1 MGGGSGESGPAWRVV
16 AMGTIQSRG
25 APVERIEIMGDHQ
38 RLEIDNVV
46 DLTWRRNPP
55 FKVDD
60 LDATLDTGTDSLT
73 WKPNFTAAAS
83 EDYKGYHALL
93 ADVVPALAGEV
104 THAPNIH
111 DGVRAMEWLE
121 TLRRRLS
128 I

>member
-1 MGGGSGESGPAWRVV
+1 MDFESGAIGTF

-38 RLEIDNVV
+38 RLEVEDVIEVRWNRDA
-46 DLTWRRNPP
+46 P

-60 LDATLDTGTDSLT
+60 LGATLDPASDTLT
-73 WKPNFTAAAS
+73 WKPNFTAAAN

-93 ADVVPALAGEV
+93 ADVVPALGGAS
-104 THAPNIH
+104 TPAPTIA
-111 DGVRAMEWLE
+111 DGVEAMRWLE
-121 TLRRRLS
+121 TLRGTLS